1 MFDIDASKLL
11 IVGVFALIFL
21 GPKEL
26 PRVMRQVG
34 NAVGKLRR
42 MAGDF
47 QGQFMDAMREAELDD
62 IKKEVAKLG
71 DSARIDVPTLDPG
84 AEIRKAIDSGGLP
97 EDPNAP
103 PPATAAGD
111 PEPFKPIDL
120 NVQHPDPPAPA
131 TSESIAAE
139 LRAGDRRDAN
149 EETGEEIT
157 FRTPPPERATVPVAS
172 AEPGEAAPRRRS
184 ARPAGA

>member
-11 IVGVFALIFL
+11 IIGVFALVFL

-34 NAVGKLRR
+34 NAIGKMRR
-42 MAGDF
+42 MAADF

-62 IKKEVAKLG
+62 IKKEVSKLG
-71 DSARIDVPTLDPG
+71 DAAKIDVPNLDPS
-84 AEIRKAIDSGGLP
+84 ADIRKAIEGEGLR

-103 PPATAAGD
+103 PVAADAAG
-111 PEPFKPIDL
+111 PEPFRPIDL
-120 NVQHPDPPAPA
+120 NVQHPEPPAQA

-139 LRAGDRRDAN
+139 LQAAD
-149 EETGEEIT
+149 EIT
-157 FRTPPPERATVPVAS
+157 FRTPPPEPAPVPAEPVAG
-172 AEPGEAAPRRRS
+172 GEAAPRRRS
-184 ARPAGA
+184 ARPA

>member
-11 IVGVFALIFL
+11 IIGVFALVFL

-34 NAVGKLRR
+34 NAIGKMRR
-42 MAGDF
+42 MAADF

-62 IKKEVAKLG
+62 IKKEVTKLG
-71 DSARIDVPTLDPG
+71 DAAKIDVPNLDPS
-84 AEIRKAIDSGGLP
+84 ADIRKAIEGEGLR

-103 PPATAAGD
+103 KVAAAD
-111 PEPFKPIDL
+111 PEPFRPIDL
-120 NVQHPDPPAPA
+120 NVQHPEPPAQA

-139 LRAGDRRDAN
+139 LQAAD
-149 EETGEEIT
+149 EIT
-157 FRTPPPERATVPVAS
+157 FRTPPPEPAPVPV
-172 AEPGEAAPRRRS
+172 EPAAGEAAPRRRS
-184 ARPAGA
+184 ARPA

>member
-11 IVGVFALIFL
+11 IIGVFALVFL

-42 MAGDF
+42 MAGEF

-62 IKKEVAKLG
+62 IKKEVSKLG
-71 DSARIDVPTLDPG
+71 DVAKVDLPNLDPS
-84 AEIRKAIDSGGLP
+84 AEIKKAIDGAGLP

-103 PPATAAGD
+103 APPASGE

-120 NVQHPDPPAPA
+120 NIQHPEPPPQA
-131 TSESIAAE
+131 TSETIAAE
-139 LRAGDRRDAN
+139 LQASAASNDAQDP
-149 EETGEEIT
+149 GEEIT
-157 FRTPPPERATVPVAS
+157 FRKPPPEPAPVAA
-172 AEPGEAAPRRRS
+172 AETGEAAPRRRS

>member
-11 IVGVFALIFL
+11 IIGVFALVFL

-34 NAVGKLRR
+34 NAIGKMRR
-42 MAGDF
+42 MAADF

-62 IKKEVAKLG
+62 IKKEVTKLG
-71 DSARIDVPTLDPG
+71 DAAKIDVPNLDPS
-84 AEIRKAIDSGGLP
+84 ADIRKAIEGEGLR

-103 PPATAAGD
+103 PVAADAAG

-120 NVQHPDPPAPA
+120 NVQHPEPPAPA

-139 LRAGDRRDAN
+139 LQAAD
-149 EETGEEIT
+149 EIT
-157 FRTPPPERATVPVAS
+157 FRTPPPEPAPVA
-172 AEPGEAAPRRRS
+172 AEPVAGEAAPRRRS
-184 ARPAGA
+184 ARPA